1 MGTHA
6 ASCVSSL
13 LAEPSDGGI
22 GVRHTPCLAR
32 DLLFGAAD
40 PSVTVFTPDGLQGQL
55 SSTSRVGDGALE
67 SPIAAR
73 RQEKPN
79 L

>member
-1 MGTHA
+1 MQE
-6 ASCVSSL
+6 V
-13 LAEPSDGGI
+13 

-40 PSVTVFTPDGLQGQL
+40 PSVTVFTPEGLQGQL
-55 SSTSRVGDGALE
+55 SLTSRVADGALE

-73 RQEKPN
+73 RQEKTN